1 MFPTVQ
7 LRITQLNKKT
17 IRMIELSTNKDN
29 MAILYDNKNN
39 IREHKEILEDYD
51 LPLLKAQISQRVS
64 FNSTST
70 AF

>member
-1 MFPTVQ
+1 MLPTVK

-39 IREHKEILEDYD
+39 IIYL
-51 LPLLKAQISQRVS
+51 
-64 FNSTST
+64 
-70 AF
+70 